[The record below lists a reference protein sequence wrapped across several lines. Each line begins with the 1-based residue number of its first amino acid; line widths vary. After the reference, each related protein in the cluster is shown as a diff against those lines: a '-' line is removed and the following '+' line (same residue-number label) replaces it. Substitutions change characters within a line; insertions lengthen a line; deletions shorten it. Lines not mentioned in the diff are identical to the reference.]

1 MRILRIDHHVAW
13 LPQPNESQLI
23 LSSELPP
30 KHLITSVFGLI
41 FKGELLLLSK
51 LVHRGWDLPGGHIEP
66 DENPVSALH
75 REIYEEAKVEIGHSK
90 LVGCQKIL
98 LLGKKPPG
106 YEYPFPV
113 SYQLFF
119 TAKVS
124 GLKPFS
130 ASQEVLER
138 DFFSRSQ
145 LQNIELAQQWLEIYE
160 AALSLQI

>member
-1 MRILRIDHHVAW
+1 MKMLRINHNLKW

-41 FKGELLLLSK
+41 FKGDLVLLSK
-51 LVHRGWDLPGGHIEP
+51 LAHRGWDLPSGHAEP

-75 REIYEEAKVEIGHSK
+75 REVYEETRVEIVHPK
-90 LVGCQKIL
+90 LVGYQKIF
-98 LLGKKPPG
+98 LLGKKPPS
-106 YEYPFPV
+106 YKYPFPV

-119 TAKVS
+119 TAEIG

-130 ASQEVLER
+130 TSQEVLER
-138 DFFSRSQ
+138 DFFSHSQ
-145 LQNIELAQQWLEIYE
+145 LQNIELAQQWLEIYK